1 MTNQAQHIPVLVR
14 ELVEGIAPRRSGR
27 YVDCTTGGGGHAAA
41 VLGASRPSGKLLGLD
56 ADPRAIAIA
65 EARLAEYTG
74 RFTLTNRNFAEVQA
88 ACSEFG
94 YLDADAIYFDLG
106 LSSLQ
111 LAEEGRGFS
120 FQHADPLDMRFG
132 PEQARTAGE
141 LVNEASVEEL
151 ARVIWE
157 YGEESRSRAIARR
170 IVARRPVQT
179 SVELAEIVAAAV
191 PGPRQRIHPATKT
204 FQALRIWVNDE
215 LRVLQQGLEQAV
227 QVVRAGG
234 RIVVI
239 AWHSLEDRIVK
250 QWFQR
255 ESRDCICP
263 PGLPICM
270 CGHKA
275 TLNTITKRPMTP
287 SEAEIKANPR
297 SRSAKMRIAEKL

>member
-14 ELVEGIAPRRSGR
+14 ELVEGIAPKKGGC

-41 VLGASRPSGKLLGLD
+41 VLEASRPSGRLLGLD
-56 ADPRAIAIA
+56 ADPRALATA
-65 EARLAEYTG
+65 ETRLAPYAG
-74 RFTLTNRNFAEVQA
+74 RFELMNRNFAEVQA
-88 ACSEFG
+88 ACSEYG
-94 YLDADAIYFDLG
+94 YLNADAIYFDLG

-111 LAEEGRGFS
+111 LAEQGRGFS

-132 PEQARTAGE
+132 PEQSRTADE

-170 IVARRPVQT
+170 IVARRPVQN
-179 SVELAEIVAAAV
+179 SVELAGIVAAAV

-215 LRVLQQGLEQAV
+215 LQVLQQGLEQAV
-227 QVVRAGG
+227 QVVRSGG
-234 RIVVI
+234 RIAVI

-255 ESRDCICP
+255 EARDCICP

-270 CGHKA
+270 CGHQA
-275 TLNTITKRPMTP
+275 TLQTITKRPMTP
-287 SEAEIKANPR
+287 STAEIEANPR